1 MTRILFY
8 SRKAYSYFT
17 PRKASD
23 MQIIDYFDIEVQKI
37 IHFIGYRLKKN
48 PVIVNDIISSDY
60 TRCFDLDAFMWATYN
75 DIDTKTISIIF
86 ECV

>member
-1 MTRILFY
+1 MTRILFF

-17 PRKASD
+17 SRKVSD
-23 MQIIDYFDIEVQKI
+23 MQLIDYFDIEVQKI

-60 TRCFDLDAFMWATYN
+60 TRCFDLDAFMWATSN
-75 DIDTKTISIIF
+75 DIDAKTINVIF